1 MCEMES
7 FWESI
12 WLEIA
17 VYVLLWCFL
26 FGLLL
31 LFMRGAQYTDN
42 DANDSPQP
50 TVKRDAGASVK
61 TSI

>member
-1 MCEMES
+1 MES

-17 VYVLLWCFL
+17 VYVLFWCFL

-31 LFMRGAQYTDN
+31 LFMRGAQYTDD